1 MKIQITDRDGAERF
15 TCDAPWAAISIST
28 YTNRLPNIS
37 PINRIG
43 LCQVVFADV
52 QSFDH
57 LEYINSFS
65 PNEEKAQIFSYTHA
79 EKIITF
85 FKDVK
90 DKIDIL
96 LIHCEAGFSRSP
108 AVGAALT
115 KLFLGDDSEFFKKYS
130 PNLRVYK
137 GILKWEKYLSTLL
150 NQEGNR

>member
-1 MKIQITDRDGAERF
+1 MKIVIKDRSGAEGF
-15 TCDAPWAAISIST
+15 TCDEPWAAISIST
-28 YTNRLPNIS
+28 YTNRLPYIS

-65 PNEEKAQIFSYTHA
+65 PNEEKAQIFSHVHA
-79 EKIITF
+79 EEIITF
-85 FKDVK
+85 FKDIK
-90 DKIDIL
+90 DKVNVL

-115 KLFLGDDSEFFKKYS
+115 KLFLGDDSEFFENYS
-130 PNLRVYK
+130 PNTRVYK
-137 GILKWEKYLSTLL
+137 GIIRWEKYLSTL
-150 NQEGNR
+150 NQ